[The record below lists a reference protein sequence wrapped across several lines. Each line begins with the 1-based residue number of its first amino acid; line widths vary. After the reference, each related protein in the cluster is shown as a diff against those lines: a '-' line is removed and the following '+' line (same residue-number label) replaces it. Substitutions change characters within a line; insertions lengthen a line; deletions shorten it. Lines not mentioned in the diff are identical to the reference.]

1 MADRENRKEQI
12 IDKAVGLF
20 AELGYYK
27 TTTAMVAKAVGV
39 THMCFTFFKIKKS
52 FSKQLMTEQ

>member
-1 MADRENRKEQI
+1 MADRNRKEQI

-39 THMCFTFFKIKKS
+39 TQPYVFHFF
-52 FSKQLMTEQ
+52 